1 MTSQALFTRAGA
13 VACLLVL
20 PALAIAQLP
29 SGLKTPGA
37 ASKVTAKQVC
47 APDYQASKPVA
58 KWQRDE
64 ALERYGIRPETFTG
78 DLDHL
83 IPVSLGGSNDPDNL
97 WPQHSAADLTPA
109 AKDQLGAKL
118 HELVCGNTLTLKAA
132 QDAIRKDWVKAYKQY
147 VQTGNAAS
155 GK

>member
-1 MTSQALFTRAGA
+1 
-13 VACLLVL
+13 
-20 PALAIAQLP
+20 
-29 SGLKTPGA
+29 
-37 ASKVTAKQVC
+37 
-47 APDYQASKPVA
+47 
-58 KWQRDE
+58 
-64 ALERYGIRPETFTG
+64 
-78 DLDHL
+78 
-83 IPVSLGGSNDPDNL
+83 VSLGGSNDPDNL
-97 WPQHSAADLTPA
+97 WPQHSAGDLTPA